1 MRSDGPTPS
10 PDRGSRADV
19 QGLSLARLEPHVLIA
34 GVLSA
39 HICLILCRKKLLL
52 VVISEA
58 KKLQKLV
65 TTG

>member
-1 MRSDGPTPS
+1 M
-10 PDRGSRADV
+10 